1 VYLRVVLLSDDGLA
15 ALADLGDGGAEEVGA
30 CELVGDSSSSVA
42 AIIILGLGMGEEVTD
57 GVEEMLGK

>member
-1 VYLRVVLLSDDGLA
+1 MYLRDVLLSDDGL

-42 AIIILGLGMGEEVTD
+42 AIIIPGLGMGEEVTD
-57 GVEEMLGK
+57 GVEEILGK